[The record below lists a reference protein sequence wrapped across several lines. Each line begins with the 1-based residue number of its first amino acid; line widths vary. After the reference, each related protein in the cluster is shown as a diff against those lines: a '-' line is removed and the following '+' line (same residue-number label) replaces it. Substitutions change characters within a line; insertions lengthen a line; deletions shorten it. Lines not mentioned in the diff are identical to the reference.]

1 MTLRVTGVEA
11 PKIKV
16 AGVDAKRVMVGTGL
30 TAVEAWPG
38 TYDILM
44 DFDFPTQDQLKW
56 APITG
61 FDSRTNS
68 NSQLTPGFVFNDM
81 FVAGDNSSTTYNTRL
96 VDHEAD
102 LLPLK
107 FIVTLGDGLSTVARP
122 SYVILAANLLMT
134 HMLVAEFGSDGFRVF
149 SLVNGALYP
158 GTPYRYSQTYST
170 GDQLIIELQSD
181 RVNVGKIGGSQ
192 TGYVSPTMIEMV
204 RTGAGRMFFGF
215 GVYSASGQ
223 WSSRI
228 QRIEIT
234 GKTTQQRVLAAS
246 EALAR
251 ITVPSNSWTEVARST
266 VPTGGTT
273 TIKLIGAKWP
283 QASSSNDRKFRIKV
297 DGVIKATTVDEGGSL
312 TLSSVPLLTNSAVT
326 VEALA
331 ETTNSGYREVSGG
344 VLQIGD
350 PALFV

>member
-16 AGVDAKRVMVGTGL
+16 AGVDAKRVMVGTGQ

-44 DFDFPTQDQLKW
+44 DFSFVSQDQLKW

-61 FDSRTNS
+61 FDSRTS
-68 NSQLTPGFVFNDM
+68 SSSKLTPGFVYNDM
-81 FVAGDNSSTTYNTRL
+81 FVAGDNSSGTYNTRL

-102 LLPLK
+102 LLPLT
-107 FIVTLGDGLSTVARP
+107 FIVTLGDGLNTVARP
-122 SYVILAANLLMT
+122 SYVILAANPLMT

-149 SLVNGALYP
+149 ALVDGGMYP
-158 GTPYRYSQTYST
+158 GTPYRYTQTYSP
-170 GDQLIIELQSD
+170 GDQLIITLSSD
-181 RVNVGKIGGSQ
+181 RVSVGKVGGSQ
-192 TGYVSPTMIEMV
+192 TGYVSPTMIGMV

-234 GKTTQQRVLAAS
+234 GKTTQKRVLAAS

-251 ITVPSNSWTEVARST
+251 ITVPENAWTDVAVST
-266 VPTGGTT
+266 IPTGGTAPIRLT
-273 TIKLIGAKWP
+273 GAKWP
-283 QASSSNDRKFRIKV
+283 QASSSNDRKFRIVV
-297 DGVIKATTVDEGGSL
+297 DGLIKATTADEGGSL
-312 TLSSVPLLTNSAVT
+312 SLSAVPLAANSVVKVQALAVT
-326 VEALA
+326 S
-331 ETTNSGYREVSGG
+331 NSGYREVSGG

-350 PALFV
+350 SALFV